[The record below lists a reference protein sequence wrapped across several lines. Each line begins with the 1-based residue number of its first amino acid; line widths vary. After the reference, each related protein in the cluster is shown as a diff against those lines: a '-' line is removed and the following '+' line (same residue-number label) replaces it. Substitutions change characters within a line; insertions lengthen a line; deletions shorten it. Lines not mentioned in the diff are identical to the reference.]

1 MGTELTT
8 RPGWLT
14 ARRRTDVVGEVVG
27 AFESETAA
35 VFLDTAPRR
44 EHITVWVL
52 VSFLTLAV
60 VLSCVLNVDIVVTG
74 TGRVSPIGGVI
85 YVSPYNTGIVKT
97 VNVHVGELVK
107 KGQALATLDPTFTQA
122 DLVQLQ
128 EHLSSD
134 EAVVAREQA
143 EVANLTPVFPH
154 KNDYQALQAGIWL
167 KRHEEY
173 QQNLHNYDGQIHS
186 SEALVG
192 QYKSDVQQ
200 YTERLRLAGEVVNVY
215 EPLLAQGYVSK
226 LQVMSADDNR
236 TEMMRLLADA
246 RQLVDAN
253 SETLASLKA
262 QKEAYIQKWHSDT
275 GTQLVSDSNDLDMTR
290 QLLEKAQKLRDLVSL
305 DSPEDALVVKIGK
318 LSTGS
323 IYAGGGTDATSAGT
337 DPLFTLMPLNAPLFA
352 DVYILTTDIGFV
364 RVGHE
369 VRLKLDAYRYLEYG
383 AAKGVVQSI
392 SENSFTLDDN
402 NQPTAPYFKV
412 HVRITDAHLRGVPKN
427 FRLVPG
433 DTFTGDVMVG
443 ERTIMSYLVEGILKT
458 TEEAMREP

>member
-14 ARRRTDVVGEVVG
+14 ARRKTDIIGDVVG

-35 VFLDTAPRR
+35 VLLETAPKR
-44 EHITVWVL
+44 EHITVWVV

-60 VLSCVLNVDIVVTG
+60 LLSCVVNVDIVVTG
-74 TGRVSPIGGVI
+74 TGRVTPVKGVV
-85 YVSPYNTGIVKT
+85 YVSPYNTGIVKS
-97 VNVHVGELVK
+97 VNVRVGDLVR

-134 EAVVAREQA
+134 EAVAAREQA
-143 EVANLTPVFPH
+143 EVNNVTPVFPH
-154 KNDYQALQAGIWL
+154 TNEYQAIQAGIWR

-173 QQNLHNYDGQIHS
+173 QQNLNNYDGQIHS
-186 SEALVG
+186 SEALVL

-200 YTERLRLAGEVVNVY
+200 YTERLKLAGEVVNVY

-226 LQVMSADDNR
+226 LQVMSATDNR
-236 TEMMRLLADA
+236 TEMLRLREDA
-246 RQLVDAN
+246 QQQVDAN
-253 SETLASLKA
+253 SQTLSALKA
-262 QKEAYIQKWHSDT
+262 QKEAYIQKLHSDT
-275 GTQLVSDSNDLDMTR
+275 GTQLVSDRNDLDATR
-290 QLLEKAQKLRDLVSL
+290 QLLEKAQRLRELVSL
-305 DSPEDALVVKIGK
+305 DSPEDALVVKVGK
-318 LSTGS
+318 LSPGS
-323 IYAGGGTDATSAGT
+323 VYSGGGTDATSAGT
-337 DPLFTLMPLNAPLFA
+337 DPLFTLMPVNAPLFA
-352 DVYILTTDIGFV
+352 DVYILTNDIGFV

-383 AAKGVVQSI
+383 VAKGVVESI
-392 SENSFTLDDN
+392 SEGSFTLDDN
-402 NQPTAPYFKV
+402 NQPTPPYFKV
-412 HVRITDAHLRGVPKN
+412 HVRITDTHLRGVPKK